1 MDKLDKIFEMQKAL
15 DGYIAEN
22 RSLNFTVDE
31 WVQKKCLAMISEIS
45 ELLCEVNFKWWKN
58 KKEIDVKAVKEE
70 MVDILHFLVGM
81 CINAG
86 MTADEMFE
94 IYYNK
99 NKENFDRQN
108 GLSQKK
114 GYELKNNCQNKR

>member
-1 MDKLDKIFEMQKAL
+1 
-15 DGYIAEN
+15 
-22 RSLNFTVDE
+22 
-31 WVQKKCLAMISEIS
+31 
-45 ELLCEVNFKWWKN
+45 
-58 KKEIDVKAVKEE
+58 

-114 GYELKNNCQNKR
+114 GYELKNN

>member
-1 MDKLDKIFEMQKAL
+1 
-15 DGYIAEN
+15 
-22 RSLNFTVDE
+22 
-31 WVQKKCLAMISEIS
+31 MISEIS

-58 KKEIDVKAVKEE
+58 KKELDIKAIKEE

-81 CINAG
+81 SVNVG
-86 MTADEMFE
+86 MTSDEMFE
-94 IYYNK
+94 IYYSK

-114 GYELKNNCQNKR
+114 GYEIKENA